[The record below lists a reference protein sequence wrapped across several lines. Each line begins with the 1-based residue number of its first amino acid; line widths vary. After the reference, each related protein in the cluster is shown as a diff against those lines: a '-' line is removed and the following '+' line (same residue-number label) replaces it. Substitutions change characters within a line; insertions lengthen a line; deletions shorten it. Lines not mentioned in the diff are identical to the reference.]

1 MSVRV
6 TLSKEGYSTYF
17 MAIQSRWTFLGE
29 NGSFGDFGDS
39 AIKGQNQNSARAKTN
54 ISLALL
60 QLALSLFDPHKL
72 LSLPF

>member
-17 MAIQSRWTFLGE
+17 MAIQSRLTFWVKMVHLGRVPLRV
-29 NGSFGDFGDS
+29 
-39 AIKGQNQNSARAKTN
+39 KNQNSARAKTN

-60 QLALSLFDPHKL
+60 QLAISV
-72 LSLPF
+72 